1 MLGSHPVID
10 GNHLDPS
17 HARYGN
23 GFQLTAIST
32 AHQHASAMQVDEYPI
47 RVFAGDAFARGND
60 IGLDTGDH
68 LRFDRHG
75 ERLAEFSQPGNIGHR
90 SEEHTSELKSLMR
103 ISYAVFCLN
112 KKKNKTKIEK

>member
-47 RVFAGDAFARGND
+47 RDFAGDAFARGND
-60 IGLDTGDH
+60 IGLDTVDN
-68 LRFDRHG
+68 LRFDR
-75 ERLAEFSQPGNIGHR
+75 R
-90 SEEHTSELKSLMR
+90 SEENTSELQSLMR
-103 ISYAVFCLN
+103 TSYAVFCMN
-112 KKKNKTKIEK
+112 TKYNTNNN